1 MREAELRNLVPELD
15 EFQHIAYWLAHRGW
29 SEANGGNVSVR
40 LVNVPDEV
48 RALPAGPPVTMPLV
62 FPALADTY
70 YLVTGTGKRMRDIM
84 HALEPNIGLIRILP
98 GGRTYASLWGVARV
112 TSEFAAHSAIHH
124 MLLTER
130 PGFTAIVHT
139 HPVTLVALT
148 HVPAFADADALND
161 VLFRMQHE
169 TRIFLPERL
178 GLVPYQVPGSIELGL
193 ASAEALRTHK
203 IITWD
208 KHGIVAIGRTLSQA
222 LDWIEVLEKAAAIYW
237 TVTQSGV
244 QPRGLTDAQIQATL
258 DFWGVSYD
266 AVTHVPPDQRG

>member
-1 MREAELRNLVPELD
+1 MRETEMKDLVPELG
-15 EFQHIAYWLAHRGW
+15 ELQQIAYWLAHRGW

-40 LVNVPDEV
+40 LTDVPDVV
-48 RALPAGPPVTMPLV
+48 RALPDGPPLPLLLA
-62 FPALADTY
+62 FPELAGTY
-70 YLVTGTGKRMRDIM
+70 YLVTGTGKRMRDTM
-84 HALEPNIGLIRILP
+84 LALEPHVGLIRILP
-98 GGRTYASLWGVARV
+98 GGQSYASLWGVPRV
-112 TSEFAAHSAIHH
+112 TSEFPAHSAIHR
-124 MLLTER
+124 MCLAER

-139 HPVTLVALT
+139 HPVSLVALT
-148 HVPAFADADALND
+148 HVPAFADADVLND

-203 IITWD
+203 IISWD
-208 KHGIVAIGRTLSQA
+208 KHGVVAIGRSLSQA

-237 TVTQSGV
+237 TVV
-244 QPRGLTDAQIQATL
+244 QGGMQPVGLTDAQIQATL

-266 AVTHVPPDQRG
+266 HETQR